1 MNKKFRVIKLL
12 KEQEKLLNIVKIH
25 FEDNEKSLEHN
36 EIYDNI
42 ITAYEDNKNTR
53 RNYLKE
59 LFWL

>member
-1 MNKKFRVIKLL
+1 MLKKYRVIKLL

-42 ITAYEDNKNTR
+42 ITAYEDNK
-53 RNYLKE
+53 KIQE
-59 LFWL
+59 EII